1 MTKGVNVLSGYKGD
15 VEESCLSCF
24 MSKGCKYL
32 VKYGQTRSHILVNS
46 FGKVCKQL
54 PVNLLITRLDKKT
67 PPYAF
72 FIKMRP
78 IFINVTEVHV
88 NFKVKMLNYLC
99 STYSLWFKKMVG
111 KFREIRLFFLDFLL
125 SIYITHFLGCRSDI
139 LWISMVW
146 LWICMVD
153 LIKTHLL
160 SCTLHLWANMKY
172 LAF

>member
-1 MTKGVNVLSGYKGD
+1 MTLRNLVYHVLCPKGVNIWS
-15 VEESCLSCF
+15 S
-24 MSKGCKYL
+24 M
-32 VKYGQTRSHILVNS
+32 VKQDLTLVNS

-139 LWISMVW
+139 LRISMV
-146 LWICMVD
+146 
-153 LIKTHLL
+153 
-160 SCTLHLWANMKY
+160 
-172 LAF
+172 